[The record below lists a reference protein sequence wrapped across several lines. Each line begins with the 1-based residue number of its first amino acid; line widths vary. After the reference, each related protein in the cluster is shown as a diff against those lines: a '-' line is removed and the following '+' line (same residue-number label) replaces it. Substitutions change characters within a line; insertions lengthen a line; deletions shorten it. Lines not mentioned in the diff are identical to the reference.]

1 MAKPNGTSHSPPSKI
16 STAGNQR
23 RESSIQSSWQRCQD
37 QYHLDPHRPTTPPR
51 LSDIEVK
58 KYKEPLDE
66 FLIHTSP
73 IFDHLR
79 MVAKDA
85 GYCILVTDANGI
97 VVQSHFDSSIVRD
110 LASEGLQHGSVWT
123 ESLIGTNGVG
133 TCLESGRA
141 LTVYADEHFGESLKR
156 FSCSA
161 APLIAP
167 DGTPF
172 GAIDVSTFAQGRKLA
187 QGLALNLVCETADQI
202 EAVLFR
208 RAYAEHYLL
217 AISAASPTYGSSF
230 TGLLAVDGSG
240 RISAATST
248 ALMLL
253 GQQQRAQIVNQSLE
267 VLTGQT
273 LERVV
278 AAGSNPVLI
287 AGKKPLTPL
296 CLTYLIPQPQP
307 ARVDPASR
315 SKTACLEEIAD
326 SPLLQVAGSEEALQ
340 QKALICHRVLD
351 RDITILLQGETG
363 TGKEVWAHAI
373 HQSSARCDK
382 PFVTLNC
389 AAIPESLIESELF
402 GYGSGT
408 FTGGLKGGKI
418 GKIQASEGGTL
429 FLDEI
434 GDMPLELQARLLR
447 VLAEREITPLG
458 QVQPVKID
466 LHVICATHRNL
477 KDYVT
482 QGKFR
487 EDLYYRISG
496 VNIPL
501 PALRDRQDKQAL
513 FSKLIDLI
521 NHEEG
526 VERSI
531 TLAQPAQNLLLAY
544 HWPGNIRQLKN
555 VLQLALCMCDGV
567 QIRIDDLP
575 EELRAQS
582 NALDGHPAV
591 PSRVASLPHNIPL
604 ATSPATS
611 EKELILQTLIEHRWV
626 VTRAA
631 KAMGV
636 SRSTM
641 HRKIKL
647 HALQL
652 PDDECP

>member
-1 MAKPNGTSHSPPSKI
+1 MK
-16 STAGNQR
+16 
-23 RESSIQSSWQRCQD
+23 RC
-37 QYHLDPHRPTTPPR
+37 
-51 LSDIEVK
+51 
-58 KYKEPLDE
+58 KEPLDE

-79 MVAKDA
+79 VVAKDA

-97 VVQSHFDSSIVRD
+97 VVQSHFDSSVVRD
-110 LASEGLQHGSVWT
+110 LASKGLQHGSVWT
-123 ESLIGTNGVG
+123 ESVIGTNGVG
-133 TCLESGRA
+133 TCLETGRA

-172 GAIDVSTFAQGRKLA
+172 GTIDVSTFAQGRKLA
-187 QGLALNLVCETADQI
+187 QGLALHLVCETADQI

-208 RAYAEHYLL
+208 RAYAELYLV
-217 AISAASPTYGSSF
+217 AISAASPTFGNGF
-230 TGLLAVDGSG
+230 TGLLAVDGGG
-240 RISAATST
+240 RISAATSA

-253 GQQQRAQIVNQSLE
+253 GLQQRTQIVNQSLE
-267 VLTGQT
+267 ELTGET

-278 AAGSNPVLI
+278 AAGCNPVLI
-287 AGKKPLTPL
+287 TGNKLSAPL
-296 CLTYLIPQPQP
+296 CLTYQAPQSQP
-307 ARVDPASR
+307 VRVDPPASQ
-315 SKTACLEEIAD
+315 SKTACLREIAD

-340 QKALICHRVLD
+340 QKALICHRVLNH
-351 RDITILLQGETG
+351 DISILLRGETG
-363 TGKEVWAHAI
+363 TGKEVWAQAI

-408 FTGGLKGGKI
+408 FTGGLKGGKT

-458 QVQPVKID
+458 QVKPVKID

-477 KDYVT
+477 KDYVA

-496 VNIPL
+496 VDIPL
-501 PALRDRQDKQAL
+501 PALRDRQDKLAL

-521 NHEEG
+521 CHEEG
-526 VERSI
+526 LERSI
-531 TLAQPAQNLLLAY
+531 TLAPPAQNLLLSY

-555 VLQLALCMCDGV
+555 VLQLALCLCDGE
-567 QIRIDDLP
+567 QIGIDDLP

-582 NALDGHPAV
+582 SIFDDHPPV
-591 PSRVASLPHNIPL
+591 PSRVASLPHNLPL
-604 ATSPATS
+604 GTTPATS
-611 EKELILQTLIEHRWV
+611 EKELILQALVEHRWV

-631 KAMGV
+631 KAMGI

-641 HRKIKL
+641 HRKIKQ

-652 PDDECP
+652 PDDEYLCPR